1 MNAAATALGPAYNVF
16 PDSSNKL
23 VPVPS
28 AFLRY
33 RPGPFLRPFYLS
45 CTLGRPGFPRRY
57 VK

>member
-1 MNAAATALGPAYNVF
+1 MNAAAAALGPAYNVF

-23 VPVPS
+23 VPAPP

-33 RPGPFLRPFYLS
+33 RPGPFLRPCNLS
-45 CTLGRPGFPRRY
+45 RTLGRPGFPRRY